1 MDPTQ
6 YEQLKQ
12 EAATSRQ
19 YRLTRQGLFKRTDNG
34 YVRII
39 QRPDHEEI
47 IINVH
52 EMGHLGI
59 KAVMS
64 KIRKR
69 YWCPKWQK
77 DVEHFVK
84 TCEACQRDK
93 KQKIATDIDTIKA
106 TRQFEIIV
114 IDHVVA
120 IKANN
125 DV

>member
-12 EAATSRQ
+12 EAVTSRQ
-19 YRLTRQGLFKRTDNG
+19 YKITRQGLFKRTDDG

-47 IINVH
+47 IINLH

-69 YWCPKWQK
+69 YWWPK
-77 DVEHFVK
+77 
-84 TCEACQRDK
+84 
-93 KQKIATDIDTIKA
+93 
-106 TRQFEIIV
+106 
-114 IDHVVA
+114 
-120 IKANN
+120 
-125 DV
+125 